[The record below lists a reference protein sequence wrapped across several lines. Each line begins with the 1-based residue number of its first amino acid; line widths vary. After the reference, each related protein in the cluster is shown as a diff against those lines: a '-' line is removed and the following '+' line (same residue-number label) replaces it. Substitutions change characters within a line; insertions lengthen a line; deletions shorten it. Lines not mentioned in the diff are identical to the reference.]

1 MQYPGRILMIRK
13 KIPNV
18 IMKKYRY
25 LNTVSNKKKLLFFN
39 NGNEYSNLE
48 EIRLLYNEYISKFN
62 TSIEKHNKPLL
73 ELKRKQIYKKKK
85 ELLKD
90 TKNYGKEIV
99 FFSIQVRVYYVFLY
113 QY

>member
-48 EIRLLYNEYISKFN
+48 EIRLLYNDYISKFN
-62 TSIEKHNKPLL
+62 IGIFFLIINFLPGYCIFYLIYITTYILNYVRMSILFFP
-73 ELKRKQIYKKKK
+73 
-85 ELLKD
+85 
-90 TKNYGKEIV
+90 NY
-99 FFSIQVRVYYVFLY
+99 S
-113 QY
+113 